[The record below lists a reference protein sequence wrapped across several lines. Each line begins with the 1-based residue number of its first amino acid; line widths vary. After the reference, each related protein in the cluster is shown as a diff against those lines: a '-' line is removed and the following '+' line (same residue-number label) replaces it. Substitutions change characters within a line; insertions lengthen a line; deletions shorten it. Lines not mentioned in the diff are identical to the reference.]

1 MKKINNRS
9 VLIMLLLV
17 IFAASFMFG
26 CGDNKEA
33 EKDQRAQKQEQLKER
48 QKEAREKAAAKKE
61 QAKKKA
67 AEKKAA
73 EKKAAK
79 KSGEKSGKSTG
90 NKSTGKTADNDS
102 SKGND
107 EGSSGSSAKDK
118 KSGGQSSSKKPAKT
132 NNSSGGNSNSSSSS
146 SAKNSKK
153 TCTIKITCSKLV
165 GNNDL
170 DDAQRARVPKSG
182 VILEKTTVEISN
194 GDSVYDILKKA
205 CKKKGIVVA
214 AENTGLGI
222 YVAGIDGF
230 YEKDAGGESGWKY
243 KVNGKYPNDSAGDV
257 KVKNGDVIEWVYVLE
272 A

>member
-1 MKKINNRS
+1 MKKNNNRS
-9 VLIMLLLV
+9 ILIMLLLV
-17 IFAASFMFG
+17 MLAASFMFG
-26 CGDNKEA
+26 CGDNNEA
-33 EKDQRAQKQEQLKER
+33 EKEQRAQKQEQLKER
-48 QKEAREKAAAKKE
+48 QKEAQKKAAEKKE
-61 QAKKKA
+61 QAKKKD
-67 AEKKAA
+67 AEKKAT
-73 EKKAAK
+73 
-79 KSGEKSGKSTG
+79 EKSGKKYGKSAG

-107 EGSSGSSAKDK
+107 EGSSGSDAKDK
-118 KSGGQSSSKKPAKT
+118 KASSKKPAKT
-132 NNSSGGNSNSSSSS
+132 DNSSGSNSSSSSSSS
-146 SAKNSKK
+146 SAKNTKK

-165 GNNDL
+165 GNKDL
-170 DDAQRARVPKSG
+170 DDAQRARVPKNG
-182 VILEKTTVEISN
+182 VILEKTTVEISS

-205 CKKKGIVVA
+205 CKKKGIVLA
-214 AENTGLGI
+214 AENTSLGI